1 MVVNNYKYW
10 HNSNS
15 LQYSYQSIKIIQL
28 ITNQNISLIKLQ
40 DYYVILVYMLS
51 ALLKQGFLAVEQTD
65 FNNNLYCN
73 RNTLEEQYTASNTC
87 YN

>member
-10 HNSNS
+10 HINIGINNS

-51 ALLKQGFLAVEQTD
+51 ALLKQGFLAV
-65 FNNNLYCN
+65 
-73 RNTLEEQYTASNTC
+73 
-87 YN
+87 